1 MEMSTE
7 MTVVPPCS
15 SERAVLEG
23 DARCCDCV
31 VCGAP
36 TTTPCSRSLMWFATD
51 DILAELSLGRSCDSP
66 LKGGAEEME
75 LPSCPRPRRRPR
87 CPRGSARA
95 LLAGSRVGTKT
106 RIVPEPLNCISA
118 GGVCRTW
125 RGGMRAG
132 RARVAEPVWPCYAR
146 LRQSM

>member
-1 MEMSTE
+1 
-7 MTVVPPCS
+7 
-15 SERAVLEG
+15 
-23 DARCCDCV
+23 
-31 VCGAP
+31 
-36 TTTPCSRSLMWFATD
+36 MWFATD

-118 GGVCRTW
+118 RLEGGVLLEGVGQR
-125 RGGMRAG
+125 RAG
-132 RARVAEPVWPCYAR
+132 VVPDLRYGTKEATESLRSANVLLFEQGRV
-146 LRQSM
+146 

>member
-1 MEMSTE
+1 
-7 MTVVPPCS
+7 
-15 SERAVLEG
+15 
-23 DARCCDCV
+23 
-31 VCGAP
+31 
-36 TTTPCSRSLMWFATD
+36 MWFATD

-118 GGVCRTW
+118 RLEGGVVPDLRYGTKEATESL
-125 RGGMRAG
+125 RSANVLLFEQG
-132 RARVAEPVWPCYAR
+132 RV
-146 LRQSM
+146 